1 MIGLAALLVLM
12 YFTAGCTVG
21 PDFVNPDHSAL
32 IREKW
37 VMVPDDGEIFTDTRP
52 PDSVWWQQ
60 FNDDELTGLIDRL
73 RAVNPVLSQARE
85 RIVEA
90 MARQGVVAADRRLQL
105 AADLG
110 YNRAETGS
118 EAVSM
123 QRLPPGR
130 TLDVYSTGLTA
141 GWEIDLWGRVARL
154 LEAGEQDI
162 GASYADYQGMAVSL
176 AAELSL
182 NYVEMR
188 SLEARIA
195 TTQKNIE
202 LQRKTLKL
210 ARSSFAAGNGTELAV
225 VRTERQLSSMRS
237 HLPEHERNLT
247 AAKNRINALL
257 GLPPGEIVFAP
268 GSLPKIPEMLGVG
281 LPADLVTRR
290 PDVRFALHRY
300 HAAVARIGAAEAQR
314 YPALSIA
321 GTLTLSSDTPAGFFD
336 ADSFIYTLGPGLRF
350 PLLTGNRL
358 ESDVAV
364 RKSQAEQAR
373 LGLEQQIVTALAEVE
388 TAAIGVVRTQER
400 LVELDNTKKSADRS
414 VELATDLYRSGLG
427 DLFEVL
433 DNQQQLVAIEEE
445 QLVVRQQ
452 ALIQIV
458 SLYRALGG
466 GWQSVMQ
473 EQPVQNQEN

>member
-1 MIGLAALLVLM
+1 M
-12 YFTAGCTVG
+12 
-21 PDFVNPDHSAL
+21 
-32 IREKW
+32 
-37 VMVPDDGEIFTDTRP
+37 
-52 PDSVWWQQ
+52 WWQQ

-202 LQRKTLKL
+202 LQTQNPE
-210 ARSSFAAGNGTELAV
+210 AGQKQFCGRERHRAGGGAHRAPAQQYAV
-225 VRTERQLSSMRS
+225 
-237 HLPEHERNLT
+237 
-247 AAKNRINALL
+247 
-257 GLPPGEIVFAP
+257 
-268 GSLPKIPEMLGVG
+268 
-281 LPADLVTRR
+281 
-290 PDVRFALHRY
+290 
-300 HAAVARIGAAEAQR
+300 
-314 YPALSIA
+314 
-321 GTLTLSSDTPAGFFD
+321 TPAG
-336 ADSFIYTLGPGLRF
+336 A
-350 PLLTGNRL
+350 
-358 ESDVAV
+358 
-364 RKSQAEQAR
+364 
-373 LGLEQQIVTALAEVE
+373 
-388 TAAIGVVRTQER
+388 
-400 LVELDNTKKSADRS
+400 
-414 VELATDLYRSGLG
+414 
-427 DLFEVL
+427 
-433 DNQQQLVAIEEE
+433 
-445 QLVVRQQ
+445 
-452 ALIQIV
+452 
-458 SLYRALGG
+458 
-466 GWQSVMQ
+466 
-473 EQPVQNQEN
+473 